1 MSYSFNIDFSPLING
16 FTGLL
21 QTVISGI
28 SAVLTPVGAVL
39 AAVAGVLI
47 MLAVAK
53 RIPVVGVFIDKIVGY
68 VQNAL

>member
-1 MSYSFNIDFSPLING
+1 MSYSFNIDFSPLIQG

-28 SAVLTPVGAVL
+28 SGVLTPIGGVL

-47 MLAVAK
+47 MLAVAR
-53 RIPVVGVFIDKIVGY
+53 RIPVVGGLIDKVVGY
-68 VQNAL
+68 VQSAF

>member
-1 MSYSFNIDFSPLING
+1 MSSVFNIDFNPLITG

-21 QTVISGI
+21 QAVINGI
-28 SAVLTPVGAVL
+28 STVLTPIGGVL

-53 RIPVVGVFIDKIVGY
+53 RIPVVGGLIDKVVGY
-68 VQNAL
+68 VQSAF